1 MNKKEKEKMTE
12 YHDEIDNIKLIRNG
26 LLHLLYEL
34 QEDDPSWHRIARE
47 AHLVLY
53 RTMIEALRST
63 DNIAITGK
71 KSKNR
76 ERCYKLGLEPW
87 KKIKK
92 ISVDGCDKAWRFSI
106 PESLN
111 PQPESFE
118 PGNDTNTTEALSD
131 DRPMDDYLVPF
142 YDALAMIQAENF
154 METLVHSKKVTVP
167 DEDMQKLELLHESVR
182 NPYEHFVPC
191 TRLAPKRLL
200 CSVTKLCISLSREL
214 LFESG
219 NVRFYI
225 ETEKEDIA
233 NLINQI
239 SIKIECN

>member
-1 MNKKEKEKMTE
+1 MTG
-12 YHDEIDNIKLIRNG
+12 YHDEIDNIKLIKNG
-26 LLHLLYEL
+26 LMHLLCEL
-34 QEDDPSWHRIARE
+34 QQDDPSWHRIARE

-53 RTMIEALRST
+53 RSMIEALRGT

-76 ERCYKLGLEPW
+76 MHVYKIGNEPW

-106 PESLN
+106 PEILN
-111 PQPESFE
+111 PQPGSFE
-118 PGNDTNTTEALSD
+118 PKNDSNTTEALSD
-131 DRPMDDYLVPF
+131 DRPMDDFLVPF

-154 METLVHSKKVTVP
+154 MEALVHGKRVTIS
-167 DEDMQKLELLHESVR
+167 DEYMQYLELLHESVR

-191 TRLAPKRLL
+191 TRFSPKIFL
-200 CSVTKLCISLSREL
+200 CLVTKLCISLSREL
-214 LFESG
+214 LFETG
-219 NVRFYI
+219 NVHFYI

-233 NLINQI
+233 NFINQI
-239 SIKIECN
+239 KGKLECD

>member
-1 MNKKEKEKMTE
+1 MTK
-12 YHDEIDNIKLIRNG
+12 YHDEIDNIKLIKNG
-26 LLHLLYEL
+26 LMHLLCEL

-47 AHLVLY
+47 AYLVLY
-53 RTMIEALRST
+53 RSMIEALRST

-76 ERCYKLGLEPW
+76 MHVYKIGNEPW
-87 KKIKK
+87 KREK
-92 ISVDGCDKAWRFSI
+92 ISVDGCKYAWKFSI
-106 PESLN
+106 PEPLN

-118 PGNDTNTTEALSD
+118 PENDTNTTEAQSYE
-131 DRPMDDYLVPF
+131 RPMDDFLVSF

-154 METLVHSKKVTVP
+154 METLVHSKKVSVS

-200 CSVTKLCISLSREL
+200 SSVTELCISLSREL

-219 NVRFYI
+219 NVHFYI
-225 ETEKEDIA
+225 ETEKQDIT
-233 NLINQI
+233 NLISHINT
-239 SIKIECN
+239 KYECN

>member
-1 MNKKEKEKMTE
+1 MTN

-26 LLHLLYEL
+26 LMHLECEL
-34 QEDDPSWHRIARE
+34 LQDDPSWHRIARE

-53 RTMIEALRST
+53 RSMIEALRST

-76 ERCYKLGLEPW
+76 VHVYKIGVKPW
-87 KKIKK
+87 KKIEK
-92 ISVDGCDKAWRFSI
+92 ISVDGCENAWKFSI
-106 PESLN
+106 PES
-111 PQPESFE
+111 FE
-118 PGNDTNTTEALSD
+118 PENDTHTTESLSD
-131 DRPMDDYLVPF
+131 DRLMDDFLVPF

-154 METLVHSKKVTVP
+154 METLVHSKKVAVS

-191 TRLAPKRLL
+191 TRLTPKRLL
-200 CSVTKLCISLSREL
+200 CSVAKLCISLSREL

-219 NVRFYI
+219 NVHFYI

-233 NLINQI
+233 NFINQI
-239 SIKIECN
+239 SSKLECN

>member
-1 MNKKEKEKMTE
+1 MNKKEKEKMTK
-12 YHDEIDNIKLIRNG
+12 YHDEIDNIKLIKNG
-26 LLHLLYEL
+26 LMHLLCEL
-34 QEDDPSWHRIARE
+34 QQDDPSWHRIARE

-53 RTMIEALRST
+53 RSMIEALRST

-71 KSKNR
+71 KSKDR
-76 ERCYKLGLEPW
+76 EHSYKLGLEPW

-92 ISVDGCDKAWRFSI
+92 ISIDGCDKAWRFSI

-111 PQPESFE
+111 PQPEPFE
-118 PGNDTNTTEALSD
+118 QENDTNTTETPSD
-131 DRPMDDYLVPF
+131 DRPMDDFLVPF

-154 METLVHSKKVTVP
+154 METMVHSKKVSVSN
-167 DEDMQKLELLHESVR
+167 EDMHNLELLHESVR

-191 TRLAPKRLL
+191 TRLAPKTLL

-219 NVRFYI
+219 NVHFYI
-225 ETEKEDIA
+225 ETEKEGIT
-233 NLINQI
+233 NFINQI
-239 SIKIECN
+239 SSKLECK